1 MVGIC
6 ASYSYH
12 TRFFVEFKPEL
23 SLPQV
28 GVHIADVTH
37 FVAAGS
43 ALDQEASSRSTST
56 YLVERR
62 LDMLPGML
70 TETLC
75 SLKPN
80 VDRYDLL
87 TSSPTPKA
95 CVNIIHTYH
104 STATPGVSPSLLLT
118 CQYLAEKSDVENRKI
133 DVPFGI
139 QYCQSEGLYRL
150 VEVVGQQRFLARFLR
165 VRP

>member
-1 MVGIC
+1 MC
-6 ASYSYH
+6 
-12 TRFFVEFKPEL
+12 FVLAEGQNHSSQPEL

-37 FVAAGS
+37 FVEAGS

-80 VDRYDLL
+80 VDR
-87 TSSPTPKA
+87 
-95 CVNIIHTYH
+95 
-104 STATPGVSPSLLLT
+104 
-118 CQYLAEKSDVENRKI
+118 
-133 DVPFGI
+133 
-139 QYCQSEGLYRL
+139 
-150 VEVVGQQRFLARFLR
+150 
-165 VRP
+165 

>member
-1 MVGIC
+1 MLVLVV
-6 ASYSYH
+6 YQ
-12 TRFFVEFKPEL
+12 PL
-23 SLPQV
+23 SLFPEFSLTQV

-43 ALDQEASSRSTST
+43 ALDEEASSRSTST

-80 VDRYDLL
+80 VDR
-87 TSSPTPKA
+87 
-95 CVNIIHTYH
+95 
-104 STATPGVSPSLLLT
+104 
-118 CQYLAEKSDVENRKI
+118 
-133 DVPFGI
+133 
-139 QYCQSEGLYRL
+139 
-150 VEVVGQQRFLARFLR
+150 
-165 VRP
+165 

>member
-1 MVGIC
+1 MTYTAMMLAIYLNLGI
-6 ASYSYH
+6 
-12 TRFFVEFKPEL
+12 
-23 SLPQV
+23 SLLQV

-43 ALDQEASSRSTST
+43 ALDEEASSRSTST

-80 VDRYDLL
+80 VDR
-87 TSSPTPKA
+87 
-95 CVNIIHTYH
+95 
-104 STATPGVSPSLLLT
+104 
-118 CQYLAEKSDVENRKI
+118 
-133 DVPFGI
+133 
-139 QYCQSEGLYRL
+139 
-150 VEVVGQQRFLARFLR
+150 
-165 VRP
+165 